1 MPGDHDNTPEAHIV
15 RIKCFRNELCHSI
28 STGIPNDVFEGT
40 EWVLISRSLVA
51 LGLDQKEVDRLKTES
66 IDHDT
71 KCRVEEAMRCVDWEP
86 RVSNVEQELQELRG
100 QISNLNIRESST
112 CELSSRLPDEVAEA
126 FGRSQE
132 IQKATE
138 AIRSGSFAVV
148 VITGAPGFG
157 KTTVANKV
165 TAGSR
170 TRKSSGR

>member
-1 MPGDHDNTPEAHIV
+1 MGLDFA
-15 RIKCFRNELCHSI
+15 FLSGL
-28 STGIPNDVFEGT
+28 S
-40 EWVLISRSLVA
+40 A

-86 RVSNVEQELQELRG
+86 RVSNVVEQELQELRG

-112 CELSSRLPDEVAEA
+112 CKLSSRLPDEVAEA